1 MSSKSW
7 NKLITKKET
16 LVIDARKPFE
26 YSVGTF
32 KKAINPNR
40 ATICINIFCVFG
52 KILDN
57 KESINIGIPK
67 NVGINE
73 VIELLPLATETII
86 PHVIKKTLKTI
97 EKLIAFKPKN
107 LNCWEMFSF
116 IKNSDQ

>member
-1 MSSKSW
+1 MNIISLDKSAHALFI
-7 NKLITKKET
+7 KFPVIKPRKKSAPPI
-16 LVIDARKPFE
+16 V
-26 YSVGTF
+26 V
-32 KKAINPNR
+32 INPKII
-40 ATICINIFCVFG
+40 TICINIFCDFG